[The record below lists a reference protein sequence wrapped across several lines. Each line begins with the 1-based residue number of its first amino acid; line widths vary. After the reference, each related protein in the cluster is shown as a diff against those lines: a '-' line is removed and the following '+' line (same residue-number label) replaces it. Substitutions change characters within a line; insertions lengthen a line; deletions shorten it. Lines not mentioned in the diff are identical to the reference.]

1 MPSLDR
7 MLIGTSWVRAITSKS
22 RSHHLRKGVI
32 DDVSP
37 KGPRLRIASRGGNSE
52 FIRPRWVELDISWK
66 PADNRS
72 QKQFDMWKDTREIE
86 RLHKEITMVESTMP
100 QPEMVE
106 CTALFHKKDKL
117 VEKSN
122 SYVTRKGNI
131 VCLDCKALRGHYN
144 EVRKEKQATLEA
156 NQNKIGRALE
166 VASPM
171 VAEYK
176 MSDNG
181 MVPVEDLLPTWHIT
195 VIQSVIVTVHA
206 KDFLDAASQVSD
218 RGEIVKVERL

>member
-106 CTALFHKKDKL
+106 CTALFHKRDTKL

-122 SYVTRKGNI
+122 SYVTRKGNV
-131 VCLDCKALRGHYN
+131 VCLDCKALREHYN
-144 EVRKEKQATLEA
+144 NVRKEKQAIQT
-156 NQNKIGRALE
+156 QVSRALE
-166 VASPM
+166 IASPV

-181 MVPVEDLLPTWHIT
+181 MIPVEELLPTWNVTIIQPT
-195 VIQSVIVTVHA
+195 VVTVHA